1 MKYIIKSGKGIT
13 SLALLFITFALL
25 SATIQSCDSPTSPI
39 EQEQDQAITTFLKQI
54 EMSQAEIRK
63 VSDDLGTVPVES
75 RTKLS
80 VQKAEQALAPVHQAS
95 QDLLEAYGF
104 TPEAFEGSGFTM
116 DSPEVV
122 YMALAIAG
130 ANVESGESFGS
141 AFMNAC
147 TTSAYAQE
155 VPSLDRTWGCLKRAA
170 MIELPIE
177 IYRNAE
183 LSSFA
188 GRKRMIKTF
197 GKLLSRYMGPI
208 GVAITLADFSIC
220 MFAE

>member
-1 MKYIIKSGKGIT
+1 MKYFIKSGKGIT
-13 SLALLFITFALL
+13 SLALLFITFALI

-63 VSDDLGTVPVES
+63 VADDLGAVPVES

-122 YMALAIAG
+122 YMAIAIAG
-130 ANVESGESFGS
+130 AHVESGESFGS

-147 TTSAYAQE
+147 TTSAYAQDE
-155 VPSLDRTWGCLKRAA
+155 QSTLQKSWGCVKRA
-170 MIELPIE
+170 MGIE
-177 IYRNAE
+177 IGIEIFRNKGLE
-183 LSSFA
+183 SFKN
-188 GRKRMIKTF
+188 RRLMIRTF
-197 GKLLSRYMGPI
+197 GKAISKYMGPI
-208 GVAITLADFSIC
+208 GVAITVADFSIC
-220 MFAE
+220 MFG